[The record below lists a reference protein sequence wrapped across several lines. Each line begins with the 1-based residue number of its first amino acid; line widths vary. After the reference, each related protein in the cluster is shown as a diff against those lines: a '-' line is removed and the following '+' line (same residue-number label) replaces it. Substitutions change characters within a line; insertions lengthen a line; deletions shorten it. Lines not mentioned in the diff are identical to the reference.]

1 MGNAKNLIPQAHK
14 LTVEEQSAGGKKSGE
29 VRRERKAIREL
40 LNDYVDGGFE
50 SNAKLRAKARKLGI
64 SGDES
69 VKKLFT
75 VACLVNNI
83 DDCTLLDLQRLQEIL
98 GEQVKEGEETE
109 DLDAIEADVFGYP
122 TQDGENQ

>member
-29 VRRERKAIREL
+29 VRRERKAVREL
-40 LNDYVDGGFE
+40 LNDYIDGGFE
-50 SNAKLRAKARKLGI
+50 SSAKLRAKARKLGV

-69 VKKLFT
+69 IKKLFT

-83 DDCTLLDLQRLQEIL
+83 DECTLLDLQRLQEIL

-109 DLDAIEADVFGYP
+109 DLDAIEAELFGGG
-122 TQDGENQ
+122 DRE